1 LVQLQLHGRPERR
14 RVLPHGHS
22 PLVSRL
28 RLTNPVRPA
37 RRYSPAAARA
47 RRSWCVPP
55 GPLDSAIPQQVR
67 PFVRHPQ
74 LDSPALVPSKSVI
87 AMASAA
93 LHRAAPSALVS
104 RPIFGPTA
112 TASDNRA
119 GHAGMAP
126 RSPGSATSLLRHWPR
141 AIADTSERAASAGIR
156 PSHRSLVEPQFL
168 DLPRIRRYTANS
180 GEDFLLNSSGHGAR
194 PTSFAA
200 TFLLPN
206 LVLSRS
212 EPSITLSCTASRQ
225 ATSRPQRSDLGHH
238 RRRSHRGDQPV
249 LEQSILLSRA
259 QSKRFALGHFC
270 QTKVGQFR
278 KALKG

>member
-1 LVQLQLHGRPERR
+1 
-14 RVLPHGHS
+14 
-22 PLVSRL
+22 
-28 RLTNPVRPA
+28 
-37 RRYSPAAARA
+37 
-47 RRSWCVPP
+47 
-55 GPLDSAIPQQVR
+55 
-67 PFVRHPQ
+67 
-74 LDSPALVPSKSVI
+74 VI
-87 AMASAA
+87 AVASAA

-156 PSHRSLVEPQFL
+156 SSHRSLVEPQFL

-200 TFLLPN
+200 TFLLQNQGP
-206 LVLSRS
+206 SRS
-212 EPSITLSCTASRQ
+212 DAVDSAFLHCLATGNLSSTA
-225 ATSRPQRSDLGHH
+225 TRPRSSPPPQPP
-238 RRRSHRGDQPV
+238 RRSTGARAIHPTVPRAIKTIRTGSFLPNKGG
-249 LEQSILLSRA
+249 SISESA
-259 QSKRFALGHFC
+259 
-270 QTKVGQFR
+270 
-278 KALKG
+278 